1 MAGFEAMFAEL
12 ATTRARYE
20 DRGTLGLSWSERAR
34 LQAHLHELRAGI
46 AGARLSQPGVG

>member
-1 MAGFEAMFAEL
+1 MAGFEVMLEEL

-20 DRGTLGLSWSERAR
+20 DRRALGLSWSERAR
-34 LQAHLHELRAGI
+34 LQAHLHDLRAAI